1 MASAPTTGRPP
12 GTGVHGAL
20 ARFRVNEELLAAAEE
35 KARREGMSLSE
46 LMRHALRRE
55 VREAA

>member
-1 MASAPTTGRPP
+1 MRSN
-12 GTGVHGAL
+12 VHDTM
-20 ARFRVNEELLAAAEE
+20 ARFRVNEALLSAAEE

-55 VREAA
+55 LREAA

>member
-1 MASAPTTGRPP
+1 MRSNVHDTT
-12 GTGVHGAL
+12 
-20 ARFRVNEELLAAAEE
+20 ARFRVNERLLAAAEE

-55 VREAA
+55 VMEAA

>member
-1 MASAPTTGRPP
+1 MRQTVHSA
-12 GTGVHGAL
+12 VAQ
-20 ARFRVNEELLAAAEE
+20 FRVSETLLAAAEE

-46 LMRHALRRE
+46 LMRAALRRE

>member
-1 MASAPTTGRPP
+1 MRQQTHDAM
-12 GTGVHGAL
+12 
-20 ARFRVNEELLAAAEE
+20 ARFRVSEGLLSAAEE

-55 VREAA
+55 VREVA